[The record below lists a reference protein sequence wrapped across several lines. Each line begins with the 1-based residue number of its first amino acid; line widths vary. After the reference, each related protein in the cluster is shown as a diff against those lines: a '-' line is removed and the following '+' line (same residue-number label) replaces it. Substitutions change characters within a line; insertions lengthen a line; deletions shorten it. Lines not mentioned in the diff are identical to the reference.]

1 MAVERVV
8 ATMVLDRMTEAVMAE
23 AEMAAEREAS
33 GEGGGDGGGGNG
45 KGDGGGEL
53 GGGEGGGVGAL
64 HRRASSTDLPT
75 DLKKVDDIIL
85 LFEGGELEVDR
96 AGAVRTGG
104 WC

>member
-53 GGGEGGGVGAL
+53 GGGEGGGDGGGGDGRREVVERVAAEKEEVLGRFIDAL
-64 HRRASSTDLPT
+64 HRRTC
-75 DLKKVDDIIL
+75 
-85 LFEGGELEVDR
+85 R
-96 AGAVRTGG
+96 RT
-104 WC
+104 